1 MAYYIPNSQF
11 SPLYTIPQDI
21 LQDPQT
27 QNMNMPDGY
36 APDMNANEWYL
47 SDAETLA
54 NFQYTNTEFD
64 EYQPSFDVPGF
75 VAVVPDQPPSPVD
88 NAPTLSNDSAPQ
100 TLEVMDSDP
109 MRTLQRDI
117 ERMTDG
123 LSKVEDCY
131 LYKGEVIDFDNDTW
145 FMERGLCIWARILQ
159 PVIEKFYQNKI
170 NRSVGQLPV
179 HTAGVCDPSAPITQE
194 HSGAP
199 GDERATDDSAIPYG
213 LPTPPLI
220 LDAPLDI
227 PNANPSIDVAAT
239 EQSAQVAAT
248 APVYSY
254 PETIVIP
261 DAENIAP
268 EQSTT
273 VGEQSLA
280 SLDDRRDFLE
290 PSERPTKRTRLD
302 TAAPSTVD
310 HTSSALTAHH
320 SSRRQPRANIRRAR
334 KPLQPLRQNAPQ
346 LPAVDATSQT
356 NHNAVEP
363 APLDGAA
370 STSLDASEPTPLN
383 ATEPTPLGAEVST
396 SNAGLVLG
404 WNGEEFPLNPA
415 VVAQI
420 VQAYATLPTEG
431 GALAPTE
438 GDAPLPAEG
447 FVPEQPQEYAPAPVH
462 QQDYAPAPTQSIA
475 QVPQQTYVDPSFFPQ
490 VPYYGPQAYG
500 GYTYGF
506 APAPVPDNFAPA
518 PVYEGA
524 PMTAYNG
531 LCMDAYG
538 NAYVPQ
544 MDPYAHQPFTYA
556 GQPIAYDNQPVAST
570 TNTQLPTPPST
581 MYSSSNDSSS
591 SLSSNA
597 ASSGTSSSN
606 TPSSGSSSSG
616 SSPSNSSRSRSDS
629 SSSTSATSSSAS
641 PAPTADAASGFKDGT
656 LEEIFGPSGRA
667 QCRWDGCACT
677 TTFTPYDAA
686 HAHTLILPHICNQHG
701 ARPETMPADAAELRR
716 RPVNKNGV
724 KNTDAYQCRWMVE
737 DTESELDADGNPK
750 MRICGAWAGS
760 RSDSKG
766 LSRHIA
772 ETHLGR
778 KRYGAKPA
786 TQPKP
791 TAKRA
796 RKAKKTA
803 AATEG

>member
-1 MAYYIPNSQF
+1 MAYYIPNSQL
-11 SPLYTIPQDI
+11 SQLYTIPQDI

-54 NFQYTNTEFD
+54 NFQYTNTGFD

-75 VAVVPDQPPSPVD
+75 VAVVPDQPPSPAD
-88 NAPTLSNDSAPQ
+88 DAPTLSSDSASH
-100 TLEVMDSDP
+100 TLEVIDSDP
-109 MRTLQRDI
+109 TRTLQRDI

-123 LSKVEDCY
+123 LSKVEDCF
-131 LYKGEVIDFDNDTW
+131 LYKGEVIDFDDDTW
-145 FMERGLCIWARILQ
+145 FMKRGLCIWARILQ

-170 NRSVGQLPV
+170 IRSVGQLPV

-194 HSGAP
+194 HSDAP
-199 GDERATDDSAIPYG
+199 GDECATDDSAIPYG

-227 PNANPSIDVAAT
+227 PDTNPSTDVAAT

-273 VGEQSLA
+273 IGEQSLA

-302 TAAPSTVD
+302 TAAPSTVN
-310 HTSSALTAHH
+310 HTNSALTAHH

-370 STSLDASEPTPLN
+370 STSLNAAEPTPIN
-383 ATEPTPLGAEVST
+383 ATEPTPLGAEPST
-396 SNAGLVLG
+396 PDSGLVLG

-420 VQAYATLPTEG
+420 VQAYAPLPTEG
-431 GALAPTE
+431 DALPPAE
-438 GDAPLPAEG
+438 GDAPLPAED
-447 FVPEQPQEYAPAPVH
+447 FVPEQPQDYVFAPMQGYAPAP
-462 QQDYAPAPTQSIA
+462 A
-475 QVPQQTYVDPSFFPQ
+475 QTYVDPSVFPQ

-506 APAPVPDNFAPA
+506 APAPVPGNFAPA
-518 PVYEGA
+518 HVYEGA
-524 PMTAYNG
+524 PMTAYND
-531 LCMDAYG
+531 LYMDAYG

-556 GQPIAYDNQPVAST
+556 GQPIAYDNQPVAHT

-581 MYSSSNDSSS
+581 MYSLSNDSSS
-591 SLSSNA
+591 SLNSNA
-597 ASSGTSSSN
+597 SASGPSGTSSSN
-606 TPSSGSSSSG
+606 SPSSRSSSSG

-701 ARPETMPADAAELRR
+701 ARPKPIPADAAELRR
-716 RPVNKNGV
+716 RPINKDGV

-737 DTESELDADGNPK
+737 DTESKLDEDGNPK

-786 TQPKP
+786 AQPKP
-791 TAKRA
+791 TTSRA

>member
-54 NFQYTNTEFD
+54 NFQYTNTGFD

-75 VAVVPDQPPSPVD
+75 VAVVPDQPPSPAD
-88 NAPTLSNDSAPQ
+88 DAPTLSNDSAPH
-100 TLEVMDSDP
+100 TLEAIDSDP
-109 MRTLQRDI
+109 MRTLQRDL

-123 LSKVEDCY
+123 LSQVEDCY

-179 HTAGVCDPSAPITQE
+179 HTAGVCDPSAPITQK
-194 HSGAP
+194 HIDAP
-199 GDERATDDSAIPYG
+199 GDARATDDSAIPYG

-227 PNANPSIDVAAT
+227 PDTNPSTDVTAT

-268 EQSTT
+268 KQSTT

-302 TAAPSTVD
+302 TAEFSTVD
-310 HTSSALTAHH
+310 HTNSALTAHH
-320 SSRRQPRANIRRAR
+320 SSRRQPQANIRRAR

-370 STSLDASEPTPLN
+370 STSLNAAEPTPIN
-383 ATEPTPLGAEVST
+383 ATDPTPLGAELFT
-396 SNAGLVLG
+396 PNAGLVLG
-404 WNGEEFPLNPA
+404 WNGEEFPIDPA

-431 GALAPTE
+431 DALPPAE
-438 GDAPLPAEG
+438 GNVPLPAED
-447 FVPEQPQEYAPAPVH
+447 FVPEQQQEYAPAPEH
-462 QQDYAPAPTQSIA
+462 QQDSAPAPTQSIA

-506 APAPVPDNFAPA
+506 APAPVPGSFAPA

-531 LCMDAYG
+531 LYLDAYG

-544 MDPYAHQPFTYA
+544 MDAYAHQPFTYA

-591 SLSSNA
+591 SLNSNA
-597 ASSGTSSSN
+597 SASASSGAS
-606 TPSSGSSSSG
+606 
-616 SSPSNSSRSRSDS
+616 SSRSRSDS
-629 SSSTSATSSSAS
+629 SSTTSATSSSPS

-656 LEEIFGPSGRA
+656 LEEIFGASGRA
-667 QCRWDGCACT
+667 QCRWDGCAC

-686 HAHTLILPHICNQHG
+686 HAHTLILPHILNHHG
-701 ARPETMPADAAELRR
+701 ARPKPMPADAAELRR
-716 RPVNKNGV
+716 RPINKNGV
-724 KNTDAYQCRWMVE
+724 KNTDAYQCKWMVE
-737 DTESELDADGNPK
+737 DTESELDADGHPK
-750 MRICGAWAGS
+750 MRMCSAWAGS

-786 TQPKP
+786 AQPKP

-796 RKAKKTA
+796 KKTKKTA

>member
-1 MAYYIPNSQF
+1 MAHYTPNSQSF
-11 SPLYTIPQDI
+11 SFYTIPQDI

-36 APDMNANEWYL
+36 APDMNANEWDL

-54 NFQYTNTEFD
+54 NFQYTNTGFD

-109 MRTLQRDI
+109 MRTLQSDI
-117 ERMTDG
+117 VRMTDG

-159 PVIEKFYQNKI
+159 PAIEKFYQNKI
-170 NRSVGQLPV
+170 IRSVGQLPV

-194 HSGAP
+194 HSDAP
-199 GDERATDDSAIPYG
+199 SDARATDDSAIPYG

-227 PNANPSIDVAAT
+227 PDTEAQPNLAAT

-248 APVYSY
+248 APVNSY

-268 EQSTT
+268 EQSAT
-273 VGEQSLA
+273 VGEQSHA

-310 HTSSALTAHH
+310 HTNSALTAHH

-346 LPAVDATSQT
+346 LSAVDAASQT

-370 STSLDASEPTPLN
+370 STSLDATEPTPIN
-383 ATEPTPLGAEVST
+383 ATEPTPLGAELST
-396 SNAGLVLG
+396 PNAGLVLG

-431 GALAPTE
+431 DALPPAE
-438 GDAPLPAEG
+438 GDAPLPAED
-447 FVPEQPQEYAPAPVH
+447 FVPEQPQE
-462 QQDYAPAPTQSIA
+462 YAPAPTQSIA
-475 QVPQQTYVDPSFFPQ
+475 QVPQQTYVDPGFFPQ

-506 APAPVPDNFAPA
+506 APAPVPGNFAPV

-531 LCMDAYG
+531 LYMDAYG

-556 GQPIAYDNQPVAST
+556 GQPIAYDNQPVASS

-581 MYSSSNDSSS
+581 MYSSSNESSS

-597 ASSGTSSSN
+597 SASGLSGTSSSN

-656 LEEIFGPSGRA
+656 LAEIFGTSGRA

-686 HAHTLILPHICNQHG
+686 HAHTLILPHILNQHG
-701 ARPETMPADAAELRR
+701 ARPKPIPADAAELRR
-716 RPVNKNGV
+716 RPINKNGV

-737 DTESELDADGNPK
+737 DTESELDADGSPK

-786 TQPKP
+786 AQPKP
-791 TAKRA
+791 TAKRT
-796 RKAKKTA
+796 RKTKKTA